1 MAQDQDSV
9 KTDVDSLLELLKQ
22 NEKLSM
28 SDAAKKLGL
37 KEDTVKM
44 WVDFLVEEKVVGV
57 EYKFTKPYIYLNK
70 PKEEKKGRIIKEQ
83 EIGLDNFKQ
92 DFKQR
97 AEKSNISQQQA
108 SFLWKD
114 HILNQLELEKP
125 FFYREA
131 KKRGL
136 KHIEHLWEAY
146 RRELTKKE

>member
-1 MAQDQDSV
+1 MVVEQDSV
-9 KTDVDSLLELLKQ
+9 KTDVDALLELLKKH
-22 NEKLSM
+22 EKISM
-28 SDAAKKLGL
+28 SEAAEKLGL
-37 KEDTVKM
+37 KEDTIKM

-70 PKEEKKGRIIKEQ
+70 PKQQEKSKIIKKE
-83 EIGLDNFKQ
+83 EMNLNNFKK

-108 SFLWKD
+108 NFLWKD

-125 FFYREA
+125 FFFREA

-136 KHIEHLWEAY
+136 KNIEWLWEAY
-146 RRELTKKE
+146 RRELTKNR